1 MSHTV
6 EPNTRTALRPLV
18 DHFGYRH
25 GLRVSVPVREVL
37 PAAFRSAGLRRD
49 VARALKAAVEGQ
61 GPCLLVDLHG
71 MRTAE
76 AVELLRAVEGEA
88 PALLIV
94 NHGKGRG
101 VLRAMVAERYGAR
114 EDWALVGRSGS
125 TRDRPGD
132 AVAVYLPVAVAEA
145 LAIRLVDLNIERDP
159 NRQRPRRRPRRRVRR
174 GDRSETA
181 PHGAATHRPS
191 SRGIRLA
198 APALWLAIVALLVGL
213 FVLRRLL
220 LLVPLLIVA
229 HLLYRV
235 RTRPGDDA

>member
-6 EPNTRTALRPLV
+6 EPITRTALRPLV

-25 GLRVSVPVREVL
+25 GLRESVPVREVL

-49 VARALKAAVEGQ
+49 VARALSAVVDGV

-71 MRTAE
+71 MRTAD

-101 VLRAMVAERYGAR
+101 VLRTMVAERYGAR
-114 EDWALVGRSGS
+114 DDWALVGRSGS

-132 AVAVYLPVAVAEA
+132 AVAVYLPTEVAEA
-145 LAIRLVDLNIERDP
+145 LAARLADLDIERDP
-159 NRQRPRRRPRRRVRR
+159 NRQRPRSRPRRRAR
-174 GDRSETA
+174 GGATPGRA
-181 PHGAATHRPS
+181 GRGAASDRPTG
-191 SRGIRLA
+191 RVVRLA
-198 APALWLAIVALLVGL
+198 TPALWLAIVALLVGL
-213 FVLRRLL
+213 LVLRRVL

-235 RTRPGDDA
+235 RTRRQR